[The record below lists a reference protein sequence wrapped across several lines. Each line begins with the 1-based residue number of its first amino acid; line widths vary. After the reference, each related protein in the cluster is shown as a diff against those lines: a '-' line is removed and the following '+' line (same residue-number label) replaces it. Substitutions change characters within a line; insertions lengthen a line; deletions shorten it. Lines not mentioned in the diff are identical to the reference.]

1 MIAVLGE
8 VCCGCLFCVGSV
20 LFVRTLC
27 MFKELSNIFGLHFKY
42 LFDIYY
48 SYSEVLDTEA
58 VKVGL

>member
-1 MIAVLGE
+1 
-8 VCCGCLFCVGSV
+8 
-20 LFVRTLC
+20 

-48 SYSEVLDTEA
+48 SYSEVLDSEA